1 MSTSCPRRLSQPWA
15 EMLQDAR
22 LDRWPGTLDSVQN
35 LRTALGVPS
44 PLDPSFT
51 DRDRIGIHPVVCLA
65 ISWVRMQRPG
75 LTELSR
81 DRVDPGSR
89 ELKALSCKSWAST
102 VGEGEKA
109 HMNPR

>member
-22 LDRWPGTLDSVQN
+22 LDRRPGTLDSIQN
-35 LRTALGVPS
+35 LRTALEVPS
-44 PLDPSFT
+44 PLWIPVSLT
-51 DRDRIGIHPVVCLA
+51 VIGWHMSCCLSA

-75 LTELSR
+75 LTELTR

-89 ELKALSCKSWAST
+89 ELKALSCKSWASK

-109 HMNPR
+109 RMNPR